1 LLLPDGD
8 YLISPTVVLM
18 DYDRA
23 RVVAAIRSWYAR
35 NGRPPSQVEWDAVI
49 PEQPSA
55 RTIARRS
62 GWSSLLREALADDE
76 PGAGRQGSSWSR
88 REMIEA
94 LIETFEETG
103 VWPSGRSWARA
114 TAKHP
119 ASRTYV
125 RLFGSWPAAI
135 ATAEA
140 DMRRRQA
147 VDRPWPEQHHRD
159 QG

>member
-1 LLLPDGD
+1 
-8 YLISPTVVLM
+8 V

-35 NGRPPSQVEWDAVI
+35 HGRPPSQVEWDAMV

-55 RTIARRS
+55 RMIARRS
-62 GWSSLLREALADDE
+62 GWSLVLREALADDE

-88 REMIEA
+88 QEIIEA
-94 LIETFEETG
+94 LIEAFAETG

-135 ATAEA
+135 AAAEA
-140 DMRRRQA
+140 DLWRRA
-147 VDRPWPEQHHRD
+147 VGRSRCPE
-159 QG
+159 